1 MRNLLLIA
9 GIFFAC
15 VSVASLSQEM
25 QREDEIREIVMS
37 MPDELYEEIY
47 LSFSGVCDHVTDRMI
62 AEYYIENYK

>member
-15 VSVASLSQEM
+15 MSVASVSQEM

-47 LSFSGVCDHVTDRMI
+47 LSFSGVVDHVTDRMI